1 MDSMTG
7 RKSLGKKQDRLL
19 AFFDAVMAIAMT
31 VLALEIVVPQFS
43 AVSHTERHAFFVSLT
58 CYLISFMA
66 MSTLWYIHNNFF
78 ATHDLTGRNIEI
90 VLHLVLLFVI
100 TLFQPLTRAIG
111 EYPEDP
117 WIRAFYLI
125 DFFAM
130 YGLTAGIMVYIRRR
144 EDQFNKKKEERLS
157 KVQEKRDILPVKTEE
172 VSDEVKHLR
181 HTLQLVY
188 AMENPD
194 ELQKRLAEYMPD
206 EYQQELE
213 DMRRKR
219 EASYRVSIYSVVAMA
234 IAILIAVVTL
244 IFSAWWSYA
253 ALAAGLI
260 AIFLIRHLY
269 KIPETE
275 ED

>member
-1 MDSMTG
+1 MDNMAG
-7 RKSLGKKQDRLL
+7 RKSVGKRQDRLL

-43 AVSHTERHAFFVSLT
+43 AVSHAERHDFFVSLT
-58 CYLISFMA
+58 CYLISFIA

-78 ATHDLTGRNIEI
+78 STHELTGRNIEI
-90 VLHLVLLFVI
+90 VLHLILLFVV

-111 EYPEDP
+111 KYPQDP

-144 EDQFNKKKEERLS
+144 ENDFNKKREARLS
-157 KVQEKRDILPVKTEE
+157 KAQEKRDTLPVPKEDIP
-172 VSDEVKHLR
+172 DEVKHLR
-181 HTLQLVY
+181 HTFQLVY
-188 AMENPD
+188 AMENPE
-194 ELQKRLAEYMPD
+194 ELQKKLAEYMPD

-213 DMRRKR
+213 DMKRKR
-219 EASYRVSIYSVVAMA
+219 DASYRVSIYSVGAMA
-234 IAILIAVVTL
+234 VAVLIAVVLL
-244 IFSAWWSYA
+244 IFSVWWTYA
-253 ALAAGLI
+253 ALAAGLV
-260 AIFLIRHLY
+260 AVFLIRHLY
-269 KIPETE
+269 RIPEPE